1 MFRDFSIYFK
11 DILESIKRIQNY
23 VEGMDLNSFK
33 NDSKTI
39 DAVLRN
45 FEVIGMAVNKVPD
58 NIKANYPQVEWSEI
72 KAFRN
77 VIVHEYFSIYLETVW
92 EVIQNDLPVL
102 EQQVKSILN
111 DLD

>member
-23 VEGMDLNSFK
+23 VEGMDFNSFK

-58 NIKANYPQVEWSEI
+58 NTKANYPQVEWSEI

-102 EQQVKSILN
+102 EQQVKSMLN